1 MVATQKKI
9 ITIITIIAVAVFLL
23 IVVCGLITDPDIGKK
38 IGDNNAVN
46 NTDRYESQGEIFY
59 INDVLPKLSENGCL
73 KCHAKGYMN
82 PTVSYE
88 SMLRRLA
95 IGDSAE
101 NNVVIYKLAN
111 VRSFSP
117 QIPNHPGG
125 QRCATIDAEP
135 CKTIRQWWQI
145 EFGQQRADK

>member
-23 IVVCGLITDPDIGKK
+23 FVVCGLITDPDIGKK